1 MLHSDTRG
9 HAMHRFL
16 LAALASLPAVAIAQD
31 CAPTSLQFELL
42 RRNEADQNARKTLS
56 ADPLSKEALDR
67 VLRIDR
73 ENTAYMRTVV
83 TTCGWP
89 KQSAVGEQAAKAAWR
104 ITQHAD
110 MDPQYQVLAAHNSS
124 MPCLARKPPLGTWR
138 SWSTGTVDLPINR
151 RCTACSSSPC
161 RTMSFDSTTSSLR
174 ANWTL
179 GARKSAY
186 LPSTAGR
193 FNYPG
198 KTQMPPLNGRK
209 ECWSRRRLARTFRPR
224 PLIGDES

>member
-42 RRNEADQNARKTLS
+42 RRNEADQNARKALS

-110 MDPQYQVLAAHNSS
+110 MDPQYQVLAAQQLKYAVLGKEAAAWD
-124 MPCLARKPPLGTWR
+124 LAVL
-138 SWSTGTVDLPINR
+138 VDRNR
-151 RCTACSSSPC
+151 RLTDQPQVYGMQFFALSDNVIRFYDIVTPSQL
-161 RTMSFDSTTSSLR
+161 D
-174 ANWTL
+174 
-179 GARKSAY
+179 AR
-186 LPSTAGR
+186 
-193 FNYPG
+193 
-198 KTQMPPLNGRK
+198 RK
-209 ECWSRRRLARTFRPR
+209 EIGLPPFYCWALQLSRQNANAAIEWPQGVLVTPQACTNVPA
-224 PLIGDES
+224 